1 MTITILLFEI
11 RQRLRRISTYIYFLI
26 LLALGMLFMLLS
38 GGAFSG
44 SSVDFGTGGKVLVNS
59 PYALNQ
65 IIVYMSVFGAIITA
79 SLAGQATFQDVDSN
93 STAFFYTAPITKF
106 DYLMGRFL
114 GVLCLQFLIFSGVGL
129 GAWIAVHTPWLDAM
143 RVGPEHLLN
152 YFQPYIYLVIPNLI
166 FTTAIFFAIAALGR
180 RMLPVYAGSAI
191 LLLGVFTAGQM
202 STGISTSLASALLD
216 PFGSNAID
224 RITQYWTPFERNNQL
239 IPFTG
244 PLLLNRVIWVGLGV
258 LVFAF
263 TYARFSFSVS
273 SRRPRRKEAAL
284 DDDMEAVA
292 LSPALYPV
300 AHPVF
305 SVAAY
310 FRELISLTRL
320 QFTET
325 VKNVFFAVLALAG
338 AIFSFIAASG
348 LLNPGAIP
356 VYPVTYRMTEQG
368 GGGFTVFALAII
380 TFYAGEL
387 VWRERDANMAQIAD
401 ATPAP
406 RWVMFSSKLGALMLV
421 QVILMFLV
429 MLTGMLVQV
438 IHGYYHFQFGFYF
451 IELFVIRLIGYW
463 VLCVFALFVHTLVNQ
478 KYLGHFV
485 MVLYYIALIAL
496 PAAGFQHHLYL
507 LGSGPFYIYSQMNGY
522 GPYAAPIFWFH
533 LYWALFA
540 VALAILTNLLW
551 VRGMEGAW
559 GKRLRLAG
567 RRLTG
572 VSRLGLTVSLAG
584 FIAVGGFIFY
594 NTNVLNTYRNSFR
607 NDEDRAQYEKK
618 YVQYLSMPQARVTD
632 LSLHIDLDNAHR
644 VAEFSGSMWL
654 ENKTGKAMD
663 RVALTIWPEDI
674 SPLPRPIIE
683 VKKLSFTGGQTPVI
697 HDAVLGFYIF
707 QLGSPL
713 PPGGR
718 SELQFDLRYPNP
730 GFVNGRENGDIVNN
744 GSFVSNAYVPYVGY
758 WKEIEL
764 TDDSARH
771 RHGLAPS
778 QRLPPLS
785 DLAARRFNAD
795 GTESDWV
802 NFEGTVSTAPDQ
814 IAVMPGYL
822 QKEWMADGRRYFH
835 YKMDAPILGIVS
847 MNSARYAVMRDRW
860 RDVNLET
867 YYQPGDEFN
876 LDTMMRGMKAT
887 LDYCTATYSPFQFHQ
902 LRILEFPRYG
912 SFAES
917 FPNTIPYSEEIGFIT
932 YVNPKKVDAIN
943 MPFFVTAHETAHQW
957 WGHQVDAAAVEG
969 ETSIVETLAQY
980 TALMVMQH
988 TYGAESMRKFLR
1000 FQLDGYLRGRAQEH
1014 NQENPLYKVQPYQG
1028 YIHYNK
1034 GGLVMYALQDYIGE
1048 AAVSRALSSFVKAYA
1063 FQGPPYST
1071 SLDLISYLKKETPPE
1086 YMYLYDDLFENITL
1100 YENRAVS
1107 AYYIARPDGKYDV
1120 HLTTESRNYRAD
1132 GRGQEHEI
1140 PVHDL
1145 FDVGVLDAS
1154 GRYLY
1159 LQKHLVDRTNMDFTV
1174 TVDQP
1179 PAQAGID
1186 PLNKMIDRN
1195 PDNNLVHVDKR

>member
-1 MTITILLFEI
+1 MALTILLFEI
-11 RQRLRRISTYIYFLI
+11 RQRLRRISTYVYFLI
-26 LLALGMLFMLLS
+26 LFALGMLFTLLS
-38 GGAFSG
+38 GGAFPG
-44 SSVDFGTGGKVLVNS
+44 GSVDFGTGGKVLVNS

-65 IIVYMSVFGAIITA
+65 IIAYIAVFGVIITA
-79 SLAGQATFQDVDSN
+79 SLAGQATFQDVESN

-106 DYLMGRFL
+106 DYLVGRFV
-114 GVLCLQFLIFSGVGL
+114 GVLCLQFLIFSSIGL
-129 GAWIAVHTPWLDAM
+129 GAWVAVLTPWLDKT
-143 RVGPEHLLN
+143 RVGPEHLMN
-152 YFQPYIYLVIPNLI
+152 YLQPYLYLVIPNLI
-166 FTTAIFFAIAALGR
+166 LTTAIFFAIAAIWR
-180 RMLPVYAGSAI
+180 RMLPVYAGSVI
-191 LLLGVFTAGQM
+191 LLIGTFIAGQM
-202 STGISTSLASALLD
+202 STGISTSLRSALLD

-224 RITQYWTPFERNNQL
+224 RITQYWTPFERNSQL

-258 LVFAF
+258 FVFVF
-263 TYARFSFSVS
+263 TCARFSFSAAARLRGKKS
-273 SRRPRRKEAAL
+273 EA
-284 DDDMEAVA
+284 DEAEIYA
-292 LSPALYPV
+292 PTAALYPV
-300 AHPVF
+300 ALPIF
-305 SVAAY
+305 SAAAH
-310 FRELISLTRL
+310 FRELASLTRL

-348 LLNPGAIP
+348 LLNPGAVP
-356 VYPVTYRMTEQG
+356 RYPVTYLMTEQG
-368 GGGFTVFALAII
+368 AGGFTVFALAII

-387 VWRERDANMAQIAD
+387 VWRERDAGMAQISD

-421 QVILMFLV
+421 QVVLMLLV
-429 MLTGMLVQV
+429 MAVGLLVQV
-438 IHGYYHFQFGFYF
+438 LHGYYHFQFGLYF
-451 IELFVIRLIGYW
+451 KELFGIRLIGFW
-463 VLCVFALFVHTLVNQ
+463 VLCVFALFIHTLVNQ

-496 PAAGFQHHLYL
+496 PPMGFQHHLYL
-507 LGSGPFYIYSQMNGY
+507 LGSGTFYIYSDMNGY

-540 VALAILTNLLW
+540 VALAIVTNLLW
-551 VRGMEGAW
+551 VRGMEG
-559 GKRLRLAG
+559 GLRMRLRLAG
-567 RRLTG
+567 ARLTG
-572 VSRLGLTVSLAG
+572 TSRTGLAVSLLAFVG
-584 FIAVGGFIFY
+584 VGGFIFY
-594 NTNVLNTYRNSFR
+594 NTNVLNTYRNTFR

-618 YVQYLSMPQARVTD
+618 YVQYLSMPEPRLTD
-632 LSLHIDLDNAHR
+632 MNLHIDLDTQHR

-654 ENKTGKAMD
+654 ENKTSSAID

-674 SPLPRPIIE
+674 SPLSRPIIE
-683 VKKLSFTGGQTPVI
+683 VRKLNFAGGQTPVI
-697 HDAVLGFYIF
+697 QDGALGFYVF
-707 QLGSPL
+707 LLGSSL

-718 SELQFDLRYPNP
+718 TELRFDLRYPNP
-730 GFVNGRENGDIVNN
+730 GFVNGVANGDIVNN

-758 WKEIEL
+758 WKEMEL

-771 RHGLAPS
+771 RHGLGPGR
-778 QRLPPLS
+778 RLPPLS
-785 DLAARRFNAD
+785 DLAARQYNAD

-802 NFEGTVSTAPDQ
+802 NYEGTVSTAPDQ

-822 QKEWMADGRRYFH
+822 QNEWVGDGRRYFQ
-835 YKMDAPILGIVS
+835 YKMDKPILGIVS
-847 MNSARYAVMRDRW
+847 MNSARYAVMRDHW
-860 RDVNLET
+860 HDVNLEI

-876 LDTMMRGMKAT
+876 LDTMMRGLKAS
-887 LDYCTATYSPFQFHQ
+887 LDYCTATYSPYQFRQ

-917 FPNTIPYSEEIGFIT
+917 FPNTIPYSEDIGFIT

-969 ETSIVETLAQY
+969 ETSIVETQAQY

-1014 NQENPLYKVQPYQG
+1014 NEENPLYKVQPYQG
-1028 YIHYNK
+1028 YIHYFK

-1048 AAVSRALSSFVKAYA
+1048 AAVSRALSNFIKAYA
-1063 FQGPPYST
+1063 FKGPPYST
-1071 SLDLISYLKKETPPE
+1071 SLDLIEYLKKETPPE
-1086 YMYLYDDLFENITL
+1086 FMYLYDDLFENITL

-1120 HLTTESRNYRAD
+1120 HLTTESRKYRAD
-1132 GRGQEHEI
+1132 GRGQEHEV

-1145 FDVGVLDAS
+1145 FDVGVLDAD
-1154 GRYLY
+1154 GHYLY
-1159 LQKHLVDRTNMDFTV
+1159 LQKQHVDRTNMDFAV
-1174 TVDQP
+1174 TVAKL
-1179 PAQAGID
+1179 PAKAGID

-1195 PDNNLVHVDKR
+1195 PDDNIVKVTKR

>member
-1 MTITILLFEI
+1 MALTILLFEL
-11 RQRLRRISTYIYFLI
+11 RQRLRRISTYVYFLI
-26 LLALGMLFMLLS
+26 LFALGTLFMSLS
-38 GGAFSG
+38 GGAFPG
-44 SSVDFGTGGKVLVNS
+44 AFVDFGTGGKVLVNS

-65 IIVYMSVFGAIITA
+65 IIVYIAVFGVIITA

-114 GVLCLQFLIFSGVGL
+114 GVLCLQFLIFSSIGL
-129 GAWIAVHTPWLDAM
+129 GAWLAVHTPWLDRT
-143 RVGPEHLLN
+143 RVGPEHLMN
-152 YFQPYIYLVIPNLI
+152 YLQPYIYLVIPNLI
-166 FTTAIFFAIAALGR
+166 LTTAIFFAIAALGR
-180 RMLPVYAGSAI
+180 RMLPVYAGSVI
-191 LLLGVFTAGQM
+191 LLISVFIAGQM
-202 STGISTSLASALLD
+202 STGISTSLRSALLD

-224 RITQYWTPFERNNQL
+224 RITQYWTPFERNTQL

-244 PLLLNRVIWVGLGV
+244 PLLLNRILWVGLGI
-258 LVFAF
+258 LVFGL
-263 TYARFSFSVS
+263 TYARFSFSVP
-273 SRRPRRKEAAL
+273 SRRRGKDSEP
-284 DDDMEAVA
+284 DGVEAVA
-292 LSPALYPV
+292 PVPALYPV

-305 SVAAY
+305 SVAAH
-310 FRELISLTRL
+310 FSELVSLTRL

-325 VKNVFFAVLALAG
+325 VKNVFFAVMVLAG

-348 LLNPGAIP
+348 LLDPERIP

-368 GGGFTVFALAII
+368 AGGFTVFALLII

-387 VWRERDANMAQIAD
+387 VWRERDAGMAQIAD

-421 QVILMFLV
+421 QVVLMFLV
-429 MLTGMLVQV
+429 MAVGLLVQV
-438 IHGYYHFQFGFYF
+438 IHGYYHFQFGLYF
-451 IELFVIRLIGYW
+451 TELFGIRLVGFW
-463 VLCVFALFVHTLVNQ
+463 VLCVFALFIHTLVNQ

-496 PAAGFQHHLYL
+496 PPMGFQHHLYL
-507 LGSGPFYIYSQMNGY
+507 LGSSPFYIFSDMNGY

-540 VALAILTNLLW
+540 VALAIITNLLW
-551 VRGMEGAW
+551 VRGMEGGW
-559 GKRLRLAG
+559 RLRLRLAVA
-567 RRLTG
+567 RFTG
-572 VSRLGLTVSLAG
+572 TSRAALAVSLLA
-584 FIAVGGFIFY
+584 FVAVGGFIYY
-594 NTNVLNTYRNSFR
+594 NTNVLNTYRNTFR

-618 YVQYLSMPQARVTD
+618 YIQYLSMKQPRVTD
-632 LSLHIDLDNAHR
+632 MTLNIDLDNAHR
-644 VAEFSGSMWL
+644 VTEFSGSMWL
-654 ENKTGKAMD
+654 ENKTGKPMD

-674 SPLPRPIIE
+674 TPLPRPIIE
-683 VKKLSFTGGQTPVI
+683 VRKLSFTGGQTPVI
-697 HDAVLGFYIF
+697 QDDALGFYIF
-707 QLGSPL
+707 QLASPL
-713 PPGGR
+713 PPEGR
-718 SELQFDLRYPNP
+718 TELQFDLRYPNP
-730 GFVNGRENGDIVNN
+730 GFVNGLANGDIVSN

-771 RHGLAPS
+771 RHGLPPS
-778 QRLPPLS
+778 RRLPPLS
-785 DLAARRFNAD
+785 DLEARQFNAD

-802 NFEGTVSTAPDQ
+802 NFEGTVSTDIDQ

-822 QKEWMADGRRYFH
+822 QKDWVANGRRYFH

-847 MNSARYAVMRDRW
+847 MNSARYAVMRDHW
-860 RDVNLET
+860 HDVNLEI
-867 YYQPGDEFN
+867 YYQPDDAFN
-876 LDTMMRGMKAT
+876 LDVMMRGLKAT
-887 LDYCTATYSPFQFHQ
+887 LDYCTAAYSPYQFHQ

-912 SFAES
+912 TFAES

-932 YVNPKKVDAIN
+932 YLNPKKGDAIN

-969 ETSIVETLAQY
+969 ETSVVETLAQY

-988 TYGAESMRKFLR
+988 TYGPESMRKFLR

-1014 NQENPLYKVQPYQG
+1014 NEENPLYKVQPYQG

-1034 GGLVMYALQDYIGE
+1034 GGLVMYSLQDYIGE
-1048 AAVSRALSSFVKAYA
+1048 AAVSRALSNFVKAYA
-1063 FQGPPYST
+1063 FKGPPYST
-1071 SLDLISYLKKETPPE
+1071 SLDLIEYLKKETPPE

-1107 AYYIARPDGKYDV
+1107 AYYTARSDGKYDV
-1120 HLTTESRNYRAD
+1120 HLSVESHKYRAD
-1132 GRGQEHEI
+1132 GRGEEHEV

-1145 FDVGVLDAS
+1145 FDVGVLDA
-1154 GRYLY
+1154 GGHYLY
-1159 LQKHLVDRTNMDFTV
+1159 LQKHLVDRNKMDFTV
-1174 TVDQP
+1174 TVDKL

-1186 PLNKMIDRN
+1186 PLSKMIDRN
-1195 PDNNLVHVDKR
+1195 PDDNVIRVSKK

>member
-1 MTITILLFEI
+1 MTITILLFEVH
-11 RQRLRRISTYIYFLI
+11 QRLRRISTYIYFLI
-26 LLALGMLFMLLS
+26 LLALGMLFMLVS

-65 IIVYMSVFGAIITA
+65 IIVYIAVFGVIITA

-114 GVLCLQFLIFSGVGL
+114 GVLGLQLLIFSGVGL
-129 GAWIAVHTPWLDAM
+129 GAWLAAHTSWLDAT
-143 RVGPEHLLN
+143 RVGPEHLVN
-152 YFQPYIYLVIPNLI
+152 YLQPYIYLVIPNLI

-180 RMLPVYAGSAI
+180 RMLPVYAGSVI
-191 LLLGVFTAGQM
+191 LLISVFIAGQM

-273 SRRPRRKEAAL
+273 SQRPRQKDAAL
-284 DDDMEAVA
+284 DDREPVA
-292 LSPALYPV
+292 SSPALYPV
-300 AHPVF
+300 VHPVF
-305 SVAAY
+305 SAAAH
-310 FRELISLTRL
+310 FRELASLTRL

-348 LLNPGAIP
+348 LLNPGAVP
-356 VYPVTYRMTEQG
+356 VYPLTYRMIEQG

-387 VWRERDANMAQIAD
+387 AWRERDAGMAQIAD

-421 QVILMFLV
+421 QVILMLLV

-438 IHGYYHFQFGFYF
+438 IHGYYHFQFGLYF
-451 IELFVIRLIGYW
+451 TELFCIRLMGFW
-463 VLCVFALFVHTLVNQ
+463 VLCVFALFIHTLVNQ

-507 LGSGPFYIYSQMNGY
+507 LGSGPFYIFSDMNGY

-540 VALAILTNLLW
+540 VALAIITNLLW
-551 VRGMEGAW
+551 VRGIEGGW
-559 GKRLRLAG
+559 RVRFRLAVA
-567 RRLTG
+567 RLTG
-572 VSRLGLTVSLAG
+572 TSRAALVVSFLA
-584 FIAVGGFIFY
+584 FLAVGGFIYY
-594 NTNVLNTYRNSFR
+594 NTNVLNTYRNTYR
-607 NDEDRAQYEKK
+607 NDENRAQYEKK

-632 LSLHIDLDNAHR
+632 LNLNIDLDNTHR
-644 VAEFSGSMWL
+644 VAEFSGSMSL
-654 ENKTGKAMD
+654 ENKTGKPMD
-663 RVALTIWPEDI
+663 RVALTVWPEDVT
-674 SPLPRPIIE
+674 PLPRPIIE
-683 VKKLSFTGGQTPVI
+683 VRKLSFTGGQTPVI
-697 HDAVLGFYIF
+697 QDDALGFYIF

-718 SELQFDLRYPNP
+718 TELQFDLRYPNP
-730 GFVNGRENGDIVNN
+730 GFVNDRANGDIVNN

-758 WKEIEL
+758 WKEMEL

-771 RHGLAPS
+771 RHGLPPS
-778 QRLPPLS
+778 RRLPPLS
-785 DLAARRFNAD
+785 DLEARQFNAD

-814 IAVMPGYL
+814 IAVMPGYM
-822 QKEWMADGRRYFH
+822 QKDWVANGRRYIH

-860 RDVNLET
+860 RDVNLEI
-867 YYQPGDEFN
+867 YYQPDDEFN
-876 LDTMMRGMKAT
+876 LDTMMRGLKAT
-887 LDYCTATYSPFQFHQ
+887 LDYCTAAYSPYQFHQ

-912 SFAES
+912 TFAES

-932 YVNPKKVDAIN
+932 YLNPKKVDAIN

-969 ETSIVETLAQY
+969 ETSVVETLAQY

-988 TYGAESMRKFLR
+988 TYGPESMRKFLR

-1014 NQENPLYKVQPYQG
+1014 NEENPLYKVQPYQG

-1034 GGLVMYALQDYIGE
+1034 GGLVMYSLQDYIGE
-1048 AAVSRALSSFVKAYA
+1048 AAVSRALSNFVKAYA
-1063 FQGPPYST
+1063 FKGPPYST
-1071 SLDLISYLKKETPPE
+1071 SLDLIEYLKKETPPE

-1107 AYYIARPDGKYDV
+1107 AYYTARSDGKYDV
-1120 HLTTESRNYRAD
+1120 HLSIESHKYRAD
-1132 GRGQEHEI
+1132 RRGEEHEI

-1145 FDVGVLDAS
+1145 FDVGVLDA
-1154 GRYLY
+1154 GGHYLY
-1159 LQKHLVDRTNMDFTV
+1159 LQRHLVDRNKMDFTV
-1174 TVDQP
+1174 TVDKL

-1195 PDNNLVHVDKR
+1195 PDDNVIHAGKH